1 MVFSSQPD
9 WRALEKTTD
18 EALCL
23 ANEGLFYNHIFFGIS
38 MLVPVL
44 LSTLFIIPHWLRE
57 EKPKKRLLKTLPLIL
72 FQLYPQFKA
81 AEILYTGLFKK
92 DRLWKSKK
100 EAMQKEFGCLGT
112 SLDNYLHSNHLY
124 FF

>member
-1 MVFSSQPD
+1 
-9 WRALEKTTD
+9 
-18 EALCL
+18 
-23 ANEGLFYNHIFFGIS
+23 

-44 LSTLFIIPHWLRE
+44 LSTIFIIPHWLRE
-57 EKPKKRLLKTLPLIL
+57 EKPKKRLLKTLPLIF

-100 EAMQKEFGCLGT
+100 DALQKEFGCLGN
-112 SLDNYLHSNHLY
+112 SPDNRPLSNHLY
-124 FF
+124 LKYRLF

>member
-1 MVFSSQPD
+1 MIIIFFSQPD
-9 WRALEKTTD
+9 WKTLQKTTD
-18 EALCL
+18 GDLCL
-23 ANEGLFYNHIFFGIS
+23 ASGGEFYNHTYFGIS

-57 EKPKKRLLKTLPLIL
+57 EKPKKRLLKTLPLII

-81 AEILYTGLFKK
+81 AEILYMGLFKK

-100 EAMQKEFGCLGT
+100 EALQKEVGCLGN
-112 SLDNYLHSNHLY
+112 SLDIQ
-124 FF
+124 